1 MRSGRLNIR
10 RERQLGLIS
19 LTKNKKGIITW
30 TNTYVSVRAVT
41 LVVGLLRGEEPV
53 RGVEAAGEQPEVRV
67 LLAALDEVLR
77 HAVRQDLVER
87 VVRARQRRLVLA
99 DRHLDD
105 GGREG
110 REGNF
115 DEVEVHRSQWSGD

>member
-1 MRSGRLNIR
+1 M
-10 RERQLGLIS
+10 
-19 LTKNKKGIITW
+19 
-30 TNTYVSVRAVT
+30 
-41 LVVGLLRGEEPV
+41 
-53 RGVEAAGEQPEVRV
+53 RGVEAAGEQPEVGV

-105 GGREG
+105 GGDEG
-110 REGNF
+110 CEGNF
-115 DEVEVHRSQWSGD
+115 DEVEVHRT